1 LGRPLWVR
9 RLVGTSSIALTHI
22 RSDPLRAA
30 CRSLRLLPSGLRL
43 AMSKIFLAGPANR
56 VATLTVI
63 ADWDRGDQAGA
74 VARILASASPG
85 ATTSRLRWL
94 TRLAL
99 AIDRPD
105 IAEQIVDR
113 LPETDPA
120 RPRLRALVASRQG
133 RLLEANDALTGFD
146 DDLPR
151 REAAARQR
159 LFLHVHGQLAALD
172 PHSRRTSMTSP
183 QRLVP
188 VPRRSLH
195 IVTNSLPHA
204 SAGYTVRTHL
214 TALALRRVGL
224 DPQVVTKLGFPLTQG
239 IIAARDLHVVDG
251 VMYHH
256 LLPAGRFPRYA
267 DDRLDL
273 NIRLAAELT
282 ERLHP
287 AILHAASPHLNGQI
301 ALALRDR
308 YGLPFVYEVRGLLE
322 DSWLSRQ
329 GSESA
334 MAADGYRLARELET
348 FCMLH
353 ADEVVTLG
361 AAMKAEIVARGVPS
375 DRVHVIPNAVD
386 ETFLDS
392 GSEPIPIRRAMN
404 WRSSDVIVGLIS
416 TFYPHEGIDY
426 LLRAIAILRERGH
439 RVRLLLVGDGIE
451 RNALARLVEELDLG
465 QITRFT
471 GRVSHAEVRRYY
483 ATIDVF
489 VVPRTNDRVCHIV
502 TPLKPIEAMAAAIP
516 VVASAVGGLTEI
528 IQDGVTGILVPP
540 EDPRALAEALQ
551 LLLCDEAL
559 RARLGTAAREAVAGH
574 RTWSANAEKY
584 RSLYLSLGAA

>member
-1 LGRPLWVR
+1 
-9 RLVGTSSIALTHI
+9 
-22 RSDPLRAA
+22 
-30 CRSLRLLPSGLRL
+30 
-43 AMSKIFLAGPANR
+43 
-56 VATLTVI
+56 
-63 ADWDRGDQAGA
+63 
-74 VARILASASPG
+74 
-85 ATTSRLRWL
+85 
-94 TRLAL
+94 
-99 AIDRPD
+99 
-105 IAEQIVDR
+105 
-113 LPETDPA
+113 
-120 RPRLRALVASRQG
+120 
-133 RLLEANDALTGFD
+133 
-146 DDLPR
+146 
-151 REAAARQR
+151 
-159 LFLHVHGQLAALD
+159 
-172 PHSRRTSMTSP
+172 
-183 QRLVP
+183 
-188 VPRRSLH
+188 
-195 IVTNSLPHA
+195 
-204 SAGYTVRTHL
+204 
-214 TALALRRVGL
+214 
-224 DPQVVTKLGFPLTQG
+224 
-239 IIAARDLHVVDG
+239 
-251 VMYHH
+251 
-256 LLPAGRFPRYA
+256 
-267 DDRLDL
+267 
-273 NIRLAAELT
+273 
-282 ERLHP
+282 
-287 AILHAASPHLNGQI
+287 
-301 ALALRDR
+301 
-308 YGLPFVYEVRGLLE
+308 
-322 DSWLSRQ
+322 
-329 GSESA
+329 
-334 MAADGYRLARELET
+334 
-348 FCMLH
+348 MLH